1 MYESLFISTL
11 LHADDPQGASIISV
25 VYVHS
30 LAPNMPNIIIKHLI
44 IVWDFALLNQILRS
58 RGISAGVSL
67 LDAKDKRIIKA
78 AADMIKL
85 DDGGDSYH
93 NGCIITI
100 ATIHKYIP
108 RLDKGAII
116 LIKRVS
122 FKVQVIDPPVLQ
134 RVSRYA
140 C

>member
-1 MYESLFISTL
+1 MYDSLFISTL
-11 LHADDPQGASIISV
+11 LHADDPQWASFLLFMCTAW
-25 VYVHS
+25 HQ
-30 LAPNMPNIIIKHLI
+30 NMPNIIIKHLI
-44 IVWDFALLNQILRS
+44 LVWDFALLNQILRS

-85 DDGGDSYH
+85 DGGGDSYH
-93 NGCIITI
+93 NGCIIPI

-122 FKVQVIDPPVLQ
+122 FKVQVIDPPVLH